1 MRIKPSLIHGCLWV
15 TLGIYLSYF
24 KEGLKKVNV
33 NLNVSANKKWVGIIS
48 LLFVLVIVLGAT
60 MAMIVHGKL

>member
-1 MRIKPSLIHGCLWV
+1 MINGCVWV
-15 TLGIYLSYF
+15 ALGIYLSYF

-60 MAMIVHGKL
+60 LAIMLNGKS

>member
-1 MRIKPSLIHGCLWV
+1 V

>member
-1 MRIKPSLIHGCLWV
+1 M

-33 NLNVSANKKWVGIIS
+33 NLNLNVSANKKWVGIIS
-48 LLFVLVIVLGAT
+48 LLFILVIVLGAT